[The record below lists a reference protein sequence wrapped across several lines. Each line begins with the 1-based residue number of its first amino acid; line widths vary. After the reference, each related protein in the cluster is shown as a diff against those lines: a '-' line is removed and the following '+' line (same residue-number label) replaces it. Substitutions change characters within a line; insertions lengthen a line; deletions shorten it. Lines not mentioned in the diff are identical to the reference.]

1 VVKHYLKLLVM
12 AGFVA
17 YAATAGASTSAAANP
32 AVGKFQIWRN
42 EAIRILAG
50 QSDANSLATAA
61 ALSFFDWSMQ
71 SRTNGL
77 APPPSPSA
85 VQLAAR
91 ASELAPQNAALIWLH
106 LQLCAA
112 TPTCDNR
119 EVAIVLRWVEPE
131 NSVAWLSELADAH
144 RDKDSVEVGRVLAD
158 MAHGTRFDLYFN
170 QIVVT
175 MFDALTRVR
184 DQLSHG
190 IATSDLARLTTFE
203 SIADTEIIPSFK
215 PLVDACRDSSPGSE
229 RREDCLKIAK
239 TMQRGDTVIAQLTGF
254 SIEKHMLP
262 PDSKEARVITE
273 RRHLLEWRVSAAS
286 QSDTSM
292 LPWTQKARTRSRLA
306 EMRLRPREEDVSIA
320 LLRERNLALEPAENH
335 R

>member
-1 VVKHYLKLLVM
+1 VIKRCLKFL
-12 AGFVA
+12 AIA
-17 YAATAGASTSAAANP
+17 SISAHAATAGASSSAASNP
-32 AVGKFQIWRN
+32 AFGKFQIWRS
-42 EAIRILAG
+42 EAIRILAA

-71 SRTNGL
+71 SRTNGV
-77 APPPSPSA
+77 APPWPAA
-85 VQLAAR
+85 VQLAAK
-91 ASELAPQNAALIWLH
+91 ASELAPQNAAMIWLH

-112 TPTCDNR
+112 TPSCENR

-131 NSVAWLSELADAH
+131 NSVAWLTELADAQ

-158 MAHGTRFDLYFN
+158 MARSSRFDLYFN
-170 QIVVT
+170 QIVVM

-203 SIADTEIIPSFK
+203 SIAGNEIIPSFK

-239 TMQRGDTVIAQLTGF
+239 TMQHGDTVITQLTGF

-262 PDSKEARVITE
+262 ADSKEARILAE
-273 RRHLLEWRVSAAS
+273 RRHLLEWRMSAAS
-286 QSDTSM
+286 QSDISM
-292 LPWTQKARTRSRLA
+292 LPWTQKARIRSRLA

-335 R
+335 